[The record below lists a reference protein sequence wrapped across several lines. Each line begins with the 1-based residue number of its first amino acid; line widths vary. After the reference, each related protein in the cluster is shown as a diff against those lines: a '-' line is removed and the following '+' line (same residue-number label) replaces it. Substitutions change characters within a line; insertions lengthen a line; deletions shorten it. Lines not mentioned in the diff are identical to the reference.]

1 MFNFLLKII
10 TLFFL
15 LLTSVNSEI
24 IKKFEISG
32 NQRISDETIIIFSE
46 IKLND
51 EINKSKLNNAIKKL
65 YKTKF
70 FRNII

>member
-32 NQRISDETIIIFSE
+32 NQRISDETIIIFSD
-46 IKLND
+46 IKFVQLN
-51 EINKSKLNNAIKKL
+51 
-65 YKTKF
+65 
-70 FRNII
+70 